1 MKNLKHYEAY
11 EQALKEA
18 VNLTLTYLKM
28 LFFGPPRSGKSST
41 RQRLNREIINLSTI
55 GGVSRSTGM
64 AETNDVIIKKLTCV
78 PAAIIK
84 SEWSSL
90 KKSGDDGRVEPQGN
104 ISYLAQLF
112 YQLISMTRFVA
123 TADVEP
129 MQRKTKD
136 TNSIVSVQISYEP
149 ISTSTEAFPTS
160 DSLNSSKI
168 VKKSEMIDIEVAF
181 QKLSSILLTG
191 TLEEVLKE
199 LIMINMVD
207 VGGQPAFLEMLPTL
221 TIGPA
226 LYFLF
231 FRLDQDLENFYQVR
245 FLAANQHA
253 ETQLDTSYCIE
264 DVLNQ
269 ALSTVACFGF
279 HPPQAKGRQQ
289 CISAALMF
297 GTFKDKVSPA
307 KILEVDDILTKKL
320 HQTNLQKDLLL
331 KTTKGGLFF
340 AVDNMDGDES
350 EMNFIRR
357 NIEDII
363 NHHFPAVPI
372 PASWLMFRIALH
384 LLGKPI
390 VTLDQCK
397 YIAKKLLM
405 PTPVEDAVWFFHH
418 NIGSLMHF
426 SDVPS
431 MKNVVICDPQVIFDS
446 VSELIID
453 TFKIQ
458 NRDIPN
464 SAIEEFNQKGQ
475 FTLDHIK
482 NRTKR
487 TQLSLEQVVE
497 LLKDRDILAEIKPP
511 VKAPQSHTAEVRGT
525 IPFPKDM
532 SKCEHDNTGGESK
545 LKYVMPAVLK
555 CASKE
560 ELDCLIEKH
569 QTFSFMVHFKCGFVP
584 FGVFCAG
591 VAYLIGHQDS
601 LLPKWYLSTEEGY
614 EIKRNR
620 ATFLVDG
627 TFLVHLISCL
637 RTIQIHV
644 HPFIGSR
651 KKKSLTEICSIVR
664 QTVVEVFE
672 TVISKMKYKEVIQ
685 SWSDRPFHV
694 AFICCLNECHHNHL
708 MDVKEDG
715 EDLYAVCVKGGYE
728 IALKKEHLVW
738 FGVSEEGRVCL
749 VYSH

>member
-1 MKNLKHYEAY
+1 MRNLKHYEAY
-11 EQALKEA
+11 EQALQEA

-41 RQRLNREIINLSTI
+41 RQRLNREIINLSSI
-55 GGVSRSTGM
+55 GGVSRSTGV

-78 PAAIIK
+78 PAAIRK

-90 KKSGDDGRVEPQGN
+90 KKSDGDNRVEPQGY
-104 ISYLAQLF
+104 ITDLAQIF

-123 TADVEP
+123 TADSEP
-129 MQRKTKD
+129 IPHERKMKE
-136 TNSIVSVQISYEP
+136 TNSTVSVQFPSEP
-149 ISTSTEAFPTS
+149 IPTVTEDFF
-160 DSLNSSKI
+160 DINSLNSSETLQ
-168 VKKSEMIDIEVAF
+168 KSEMVDIEDAL
-181 QKLSSILLTG
+181 QKLASILLTG
-191 TLEEVLKE
+191 TLEEVLTE

-231 FRLDQDLENFYQVR
+231 FRLDQDLETFYQVR
-245 FLAANQHA
+245 FLAANQQS
-253 ETQLDTSYCIE
+253 ETLLDTSYCIE

-279 HPPQAKGRQQ
+279 HPPQTKGRQQ
-289 CISAALMF
+289 SSSAALIF
-297 GTFKDKVSPA
+297 GTFKDKVGSA
-307 KILEVDDILTKKL
+307 KISEVDGKLKKKL

-331 KTTKGGLFF
+331 RTTKGELFF

-350 EMNFIRR
+350 EMDFIRK

-363 NHHFPAVPI
+363 DYHFPSIPI

-384 LLGKPI
+384 LLGTP
-390 VTLDQCK
+390 VVSLDQCK
-397 YIAKKLLM
+397 YIARKLLM

-464 SAIEEFNQKGQ
+464 SAIDEFNQKGQ

-487 TQLSLEQVVE
+487 TQLSLEQVVD
-497 LLKDRDILAEIKPP
+497 LLKDLDILAEIKPQ
-511 VKAPQSHTAEVRGT
+511 VKIPQSHIKETPGIESSSQ
-525 IPFPKDM
+525 I
-532 SKCEHDNTGGESK
+532 KCEHDNTGGKSQ
-545 LKYVMPAVLK
+545 LKYIMPAVLK

-560 ELDCLIEKH
+560 ELDHLTQKH
-569 QTFSFMVHFKCGFVP
+569 QTYFMIHFKCGFVP

-601 LLPKWYLSTEEGY
+601 LSPKWHLSIEDGN
-614 EIKRNR
+614 EIKRNK

-627 TFLVHLISCL
+627 TFLVHLISRL
-637 RTIQIHV
+637 HTIQIHI
-644 HPFIGSR
+644 HQCIGTR
-651 KKKSLTEICSIVR
+651 KKKSLTEISSIVR

-694 AFICCLNECHHNHL
+694 AFICCYNEFHHDHL
-708 MDVKEDG
+708 MEVKEDG
-715 EDLYAVCVKGGYE
+715 EDQYAVCIQGGYE
-728 IALKKEHLVW
+728 IALKKEHLIW
-738 FGVSEEGRVCL
+738 FRHSERETVCL
-749 VYSH
+749 HYFA